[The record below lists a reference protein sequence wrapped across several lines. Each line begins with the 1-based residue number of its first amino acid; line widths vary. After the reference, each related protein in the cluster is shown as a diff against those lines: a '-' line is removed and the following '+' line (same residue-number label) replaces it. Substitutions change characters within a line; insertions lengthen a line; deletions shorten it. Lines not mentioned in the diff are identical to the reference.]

1 MKRLS
6 LLAVVVLVAASFSA
20 CNGGSKSVTAQE
32 VASQVSVA
40 HCKRLVECIPGATMK
55 EETCAK
61 AAGDALNKL
70 IAEKTIQI
78 SKADLDGCL
87 KSIKS
92 SPCAEI
98 TNPEGPPKGCEKLQ

>member
-6 LLAVVVLVAASFSA
+6 LLALVVLVAASFAGCKAKTMS
-20 CNGGSKSVTAQE
+20 AQE
-32 VASQVSVA
+32 VATQVSTA

-55 EETCAK
+55 EDACAK
-61 AAGDALNKL
+61 AAGEALTKL
-70 IAEKTIQI
+70 ITEKSIKV